1 MELNVPSITSELRA
15 LNWLLTWHAEDTARQ
30 VEGQV
35 DRTAAELEANID
47 EAAEQTQAVIGAV
60 GERME
65 GAIEDAPRQTAN
77 VVQSVRLPGM
87 GALSP
92 LPLEKALSCCSC
104 KGLVR
109 RAAGRALLEK
119 EPLQAAEW
127 CSQWYGLA
135 FHVRPHFIA

>member
-1 MELNVPSITSELRA
+1 MELDIPLIPSELRA

-30 VEGQV
+30 VEGRV

-60 GERME
+60 GERVE

-77 VVQSVRLPGM
+77 VVQSVRLPSM

-92 LPLEKALSCCSC
+92 LSPGKNLSCCSC
-104 KGLVR
+104 KSLVR
-109 RAAGRALLEK
+109 QAAWRALLEK
-119 EPLQAAEW
+119 
-127 CSQWYGLA
+127 
-135 FHVRPHFIA
+135 